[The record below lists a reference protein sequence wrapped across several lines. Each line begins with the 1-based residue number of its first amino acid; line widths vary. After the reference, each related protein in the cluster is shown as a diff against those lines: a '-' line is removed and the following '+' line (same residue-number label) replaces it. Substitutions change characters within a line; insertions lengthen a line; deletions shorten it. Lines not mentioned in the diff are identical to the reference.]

1 MNVIIP
7 TAKILWWVYRNHP
20 VRLSIQ
26 MSYKGNLLFNGL
38 IDTDETWWYICSLKP
53 EDVLQRRSLVVH
65 DGRFLL

>member
-38 IDTDETWWYICSLKP
+38 IDTDET
-53 EDVLQRRSLVVH
+53 
-65 DGRFLL
+65 